1 MSVQRVLSAFG
12 ALAAMR
18 DVRHSCV
25 LHSGVSTCD
34 LSLSQ
39 AMAEAK
45 TQLLVAV
52 SEARPLPR
60 ICSLV
65 AADAAA
71 SSPITT
77 FPTTPSHLGAPQS
90 ASPTVDDAAEVVRLG
105 LAPAGGIRGTRT
117 TTRFLMDDCLTASST
132 ARLAPLLTREANATY
147 VWFARRGRRSAIV
160 ELHER
165 RGGGAGVR
173 VLLRSGDTSRVDA
186 TAGVE
191 TAAFDEEVASLHGV
205 PRPSLALL
213 ALHHMLTRGGCSA
226 VRLFTGT
233 ADCSQN
239 CSSHDKPSLS
249 TTGQSRPPLEPLA
262 CDAGLA
268 AMDLLGPLGNES
280 FVFLDLREYVSKLIL
295 RESSLEP
302 ARGESHGHQKLM
314 GHRNGG
320 TPAVR
325 G

>member
-1 MSVQRVLSAFG
+1 VTHPADCASPSTVQLQLNTSVEG
-12 ALAAMR
+12 
-18 DVRHSCV
+18 
-25 LHSGVSTCD
+25 D
-34 LSLSQ
+34 LSVEGQLTVNGGV
-39 AMAEAK
+39 
-45 TQLLVAV
+45 TQVTGDLDVGGDHNVGGDLGVAG
-52 SEARPLPR
+52 
-60 ICSLV
+60 SLDV
-65 AADAAA
+65 
-71 SSPITT
+71 TT
-77 FPTTPSHLGAPQS
+77 
-90 ASPTVDDAAEVVRLG
+90 
-105 LAPAGGIRGTRT
+105 
-117 TTRFLMDDCLTASST
+117 LTASST